1 MKIKIDE
8 NLPNSLA
15 LLLQKQGHNVNTVK
29 GGGLSGSSD
38 RDLWNDVQAE
48 SRLLIT
54 LDLDFSDIRQFPSGT
69 HSGIIVLRPRT
80 KGPKGV
86 SKIFRLLLNQID
98 FETIKGKLIIVDAEK
113 IRIR

>member
-15 LLLQKQGHNVNTVK
+15 LLLQKQGHNVETVK
-29 GGGLSGSSD
+29 GEGLSGSSD
-38 RDLWNDVQAE
+38 QDLWNHVQAE
-48 SRLLIT
+48 SRLFIT
-54 LDLDFSDIRQFPSGT
+54 LDLDFSDIRQFPGGT

-86 SKIFRLLLNQID
+86 SKIFRLLLSQID
-98 FETIKGKLIIVDAEK
+98 FETIKGKLIIVDPEK